1 MTIDIINNKLLIN
14 KVIKFSINNSIYI
27 LNNNIIYIYL

>member
-1 MTIDIINNKLLIN
+1 MTIDIIYNKLLIN

-27 LNNNIIYIYL
+27 FNKGNIYIYL